1 MKRHAR
7 QLTAVALILAM
18 TAVSAFP
25 ALAAPGTTG
34 VVSNTSSS
42 IFGQQDVL
50 GSTNIGTPDLNS
62 LKQRAAYQ
70 IVKSIIGS
78 LGGGAAG
85 SSVTSGMC
93 ILPCGD
99 NSIAS
104 SDQLA
109 TMIVQSLFSGGN
121 LSSDT
126 VATVSSILSGGSG
139 AEIAASA
146 LGTEIASIESSL
158 GLGSLG
164 TDVLGSGSLDPGSLG
179 SLSSGTL
186 GGVFGNG
193 SGDISGSG
201 LGTGTG
207 ISPGDIVGL
216 AGGIPVPNSLDAKFS
231 FNATH
236 SFVTGAVAM
245 APPNPLKNKS
255 FTITATGI
263 ATPPSGSVAFSG
275 QNPVID
281 TKTMDTAGM
290 YQASYTLSYT
300 YYPPRAAPQPGTLT
314 IKCSYRVSEFSAF
327 GGSSGGDYT
336 PGSVSGG
343 ASFGSVDLGSSN
355 LGSSVGSLGATNQ
368 LNGASQANGIFGAG
382 GESAG
387 TMNLKQALGVLTG
400 GVDMP
405 FGSLTNGI
413 SNINVSIPGL
423 DTFGSGLLSI
433 NDTVHNLLKGKDSP
447 KTEQHPQN
455 TAVAVQSEQTPDQV
469 RKATFG
475 SMQSILKTSAALLAA
490 SGVKASDIPKLY
502 DKDSAYTSPK
512 DAWDMNRLTRFMGGI
527 EAI

>member
-1 MKRHAR
+1 MRRYAR

-18 TAVSAFP
+18 TAASAFP
-25 ALAAPGTTG
+25 AIAAPSAPSQIT
-34 VVSNTSSS
+34 N
-42 IFGQQDVL
+42 INPMVL
-50 GSTNIGTPDLNS
+50 GTGTPLGTAVQNPTGTVEA
-62 LKQRAAYQ
+62 LKQQAAYQ
-70 IVKSIIGS
+70 IVKSIVGS

-85 SSVTSGMC
+85 SSVTSGTMC

-99 NSIAS
+99 TSFAN

-109 TMIVQSLFSGGN
+109 TMIVQSLFQGGN

-126 VATVSSILSGGSG
+126 VATVSSILGSG
-139 AEIAASA
+139 SVTDVAASA

-164 TDVLGSGSLDPGSLG
+164 GDGLGTG
-179 SLSSGTL
+179 SLSSGSL

-193 SGDISGSG
+193 AGDISGSG

-207 ISPGDIVGL
+207 LGTGLGTGDIVGL
-216 AGGIPVPNSLDAKFS
+216 VGGIPVPNSADAKFS

-236 SFVTGAVAM
+236 SFVTGAVVM
-245 APPNPLKNKS
+245 SPPNPLKNKS

-275 QNPVID
+275 RNPVVE
-281 TKTMDTAGM
+281 TKTIDTAGM
-290 YQASYTLSYT
+290 YQESYTLSYT
-300 YYPPRAAPQPGTLT
+300 YYPPKAAPQPGTLT

-336 PGSVSGG
+336 PASVSGG
-343 ASFGSVDLGSSN
+343 ANFGSVDLGSSN
-355 LGSSVGSLGATNQ
+355 LGNSGGSLGATNQ
-368 LNGASQANGIFGAG
+368 LTGASQANGIFGVG

-405 FGSLTNGI
+405 FGSLTNGV

-423 DTFGSGLLSI
+423 DSFGSGLLSI
-433 NDTVHNLLKGKDSP
+433 NDTIHNMLKGKDSP
-447 KTEQHPQN
+447 KTEQQQQN

-490 SGVKASDIPKLY
+490 NGMKASDIPKLY

-512 DAWDMNRLTRFMGGI
+512 DAWDMNRLTRFMGGL